1 MQSSILS
8 YQKPVVALS
17 LESDMRVSKDIFELL
32 SIAMYPDPL
41 ALYREYIQNA
51 ADAVEQGIREGIYSG
66 RTSPRIDVVIDV
78 DKRNVKIRDNGV
90 GISNRDFVGI
100 LTALGGSAKRGTKAR
115 GFRGVGRLAGLGFC
129 QELVM
134 SSKSVSDSQVYQLT
148 WDCKKLK
155 QLLRDPQCKEDL
167 NGVAR
172 QIVKITHSPAKGA
185 EHFFEVELRNV
196 VRFRNDLLLN
206 EAEVSS
212 YLSQVAP
219 VPFSP
224 VFRFGEELNT
234 QLTSQAA
241 LQTFCIFINSG
252 KEPLFRPFQDEFDVR
267 KGLKDKFSSVDFFP
281 IEGVSGDRD
290 AFGWILHHSYLGA
303 IPDRLGIKGLRL
315 RSGNIQ
321 VGDSKL
327 FEEAFIESRFN
338 SWSVGELHTTSN
350 NLLPNGRRDALEF
363 NIHAQNLFTK
373 LQPLTKQIA
382 TKCRVSSAA
391 RVKENAAPLIV
402 PYETQ
407 WQLKDADI
415 AIIKTLPPQL
425 RHSFLDVSAPI
436 FNKARKDFHGR
447 KAALVILHRIAQ
459 KL

>member
-1 MQSSILS
+1 MQSSILN
-8 YQKPVVALS
+8 YQKPLVAEP
-17 LESDMRVSKDIFELL
+17 LESDMRVSKDILELL

-51 ADAVEQGIREGIYSG
+51 ADSVEQAIREDIYSS

-78 DKRNVKIRDNGV
+78 EKRNIKIRDNGV
-90 GISNRDFVGI
+90 GIPNREFVQI
-100 LTALGGSAKRGTKAR
+100 LTSLGGSAKRGTKAR
-115 GFRGVGRLAGLGFC
+115 GFRGVGRLSGLGFC

-134 SSKSVSDSQVYQLT
+134 SSKSISDSQVYQLI

-155 QLLRDPQCKEDL
+155 QLLRDPACKDDL

-172 QIVKITHSPAKGA
+172 QIVKITHSPAKNC
-185 EHFFEVELRNV
+185 EHFFEIELRNV

-224 VFRFGEELNT
+224 AFRFGDELNAE
-234 QLTSQAA
+234 LTSQAG
-241 LQTFCIFINSG
+241 LQTFCVFINSG
-252 KEPLFRPFQDEFDVR
+252 KEQLYRPFQDEFDVR
-267 KGLKDKFSSVDFFP
+267 KGLKDKFSNVEFFP

-290 AFGWILHHSYLGA
+290 AFGWVLHHSYLGA

-321 VGDSKL
+321 VGDAKL
-327 FEEAFIESRFN
+327 FEEAFVETRFN
-338 SWSVGELHTTSN
+338 SWSVGELHTTSG

-391 RVKENAAPLIV
+391 RVKLHEAPQAV
-402 PYETQ
+402 PFETQ
-407 WQLKDADI
+407 WELADVDI
-415 AIIKTLPPQL
+415 ATIKSLPSNL
-425 RHSFLDVSAPI
+425 RHSYLEIASLI
-436 FNKARKDFHGR
+436 FNKTRKDFHGR
-447 KAALVILHRIAQ
+447 KAALLVLRRIAQ